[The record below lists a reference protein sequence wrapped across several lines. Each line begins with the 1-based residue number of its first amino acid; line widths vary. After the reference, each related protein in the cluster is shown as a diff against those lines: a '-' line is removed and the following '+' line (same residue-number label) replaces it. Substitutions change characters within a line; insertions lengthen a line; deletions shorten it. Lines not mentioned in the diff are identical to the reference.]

1 MKFKLKR
8 LIKVYGI
15 DATKLALILIACKIS
30 WVKYKKWPKKDV
42 MYVSGKKMNWMI
54 YPIENKGIIITFKK
68 TERIEKLPKQFVK
81 IGINA
86 IWVEIDKAS
95 GFAKN
100 LGILI
105 FIKNFEIVGAKT
117 AMPMTQAKLI

>member
-1 MKFKLKR
+1 
-8 LIKVYGI
+8 
-15 DATKLALILIACKIS
+15 
-30 WVKYKKWPKKDV
+30 
-42 MYVSGKKMNWMI
+42 MI

-68 TERIEKLPKQFVK
+68 IERIEKLPKQFVK

-105 FIKNFEIVGAKT
+105 FIKNLEIVGDKT
-117 AMPMTQAKLI
+117 AMPMTQAKLIWKPTSKT